1 MVKTVLLFVN
11 HNNVFPTSGNHTT
24 TDSGILITDGGCRV
38 IHGQC
43 GIGAGVSRDYSVAL
57 PDVPALGCVPKITTG
72 TIYNGDLS
80 VVVSVEYFWVSD
92 TPTGT
97 PYEVRPT
104 AWNGWA
110 QYFRGIDFYCKNS
123 DSDADREGVFGF
135 SVAYYV

>member
-1 MVKTVLLFVN
+1 MVKTVLLYVN

-97 PYEVRPT
+97 PYAVRPV

-123 DSDADREGVFGF
+123 DSDSDREGIFGF

>member
-1 MVKTVLLFVN
+1 MKTVLLYVN

-92 TPTGT
+92 TPTGK
-97 PYEVRPT
+97 PYTVRPT

-123 DSDADREGVFGF
+123 DSDSDREGIFGF